1 MAALLEIVGIDKTFF
16 GAHALT
22 DVSLTVDEG
31 TIVGLIG
38 ENGAGKSTLV
48 NIVGGVVPPS
58 RGTMRIGGQ
67 PHAPRS
73 AADATRAGIA
83 FIHQELNLFTNLT
96 IAENIFIDDF
106 PRRGGLIDRR
116 TIRRRAAELLDAL
129 DLDAS
134 PDTLI
139 DELSP
144 GERQLVEI
152 AKALHRDARL
162 IIFDE
167 PTTSLTNRE
176 TEKLF
181 ATIERLRGRGKT
193 MIYISHILAD
203 VMNLADAIA
212 VLRDGRVVGHG
223 PIAEFDIP
231 KMIRLM
237 IGRELKQL
245 FPDRTGTPTDAVVL
259 EAAGI
264 SQPGIVKDVSFA
276 LHRGEILGLFGLMG
290 SGRSELARILFGLD
304 ERAEGEIAVNGRP
317 LTRHNPSSSIRN
329 GMAFVTE
336 NRREEGLMME
346 ASIAD
351 NVALVSLNDYARTPL
366 RILDQDR
373 LTGAATDIAG
383 DLKIKAGDIRRQAS
397 KSLSGG
403 NQQKV
408 VVGKWLLSE
417 PTVFILDEPTRGV
430 DVGSKYEIY
439 AIADQLAAA
448 GNGILF
454 ISSELGELM
463 GMCDRILVMSQGEIR
478 RGFADRPF
486 VEEEILRSAFR
497 EDAGA

>member
-1 MAALLEIVGIDKTFF
+1 MAALLEIERIDKTFF

-22 DVSLTVDEG
+22 DVSLDVEEG

-48 NIVGGVVPPS
+48 NIVGGVVTPS

-67 PHAPRS
+67 PHVPRS

-96 IAENIFIDDF
+96 VAENIFIDDF
-106 PRRGGLIDRR
+106 PRRGGLIDRGA
-116 TIRRRAAELLDAL
+116 IRRRTAELLDAL
-129 DLDAS
+129 DLEAS

-167 PTTSLTNRE
+167 PTTSLTTRE

-181 ATIERLRGRGKT
+181 ATIERLRGQGKT

-212 VLRDGRVVGHG
+212 VLRDGKVVGHG

-259 EAAGI
+259 EASGI
-264 SQPGIVKDVSFA
+264 SQPGIVKDVS
-276 LHRGEILGLFGLMG
+276 LELRRGEILGLFGLMG

-304 ERAEGEIAVNGRP
+304 ERAEGEIAVNGQP
-317 LTRHNPSSSIRN
+317 LTRHTPSGSIRN

-346 ASIAD
+346 AAIAD
-351 NVALVSLNDYARTPL
+351 NIALVSLNDYARTPL

-373 LTGAATDIAG
+373 LIGAATAIAG

-486 VEEEILRSAFR
+486 VEEDILRSAFR
-497 EDAGA
+497 EDAEA